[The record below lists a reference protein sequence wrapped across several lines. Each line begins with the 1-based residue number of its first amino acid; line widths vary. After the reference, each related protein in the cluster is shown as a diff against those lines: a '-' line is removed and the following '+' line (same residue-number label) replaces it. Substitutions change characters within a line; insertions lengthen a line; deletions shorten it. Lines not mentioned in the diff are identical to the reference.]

1 MLYCNNTKP
10 NKQHLTHVLQ
20 NLQFRVHVLKK
31 KKPILKAQTNDLK
44 YNNIEPLL
52 HSELGMEHKNI
63 EGGVY
68 TVYW

>member
-1 MLYCNNTKP
+1 
-10 NKQHLTHVLQ
+10 
-20 NLQFRVHVLKK
+20 VLKK